1 MYIEKCIKIY
11 FYKNVNVCTIYKI
24 YIISN
29 YIKYTIILK
38 INRSLNFSYL
48 DGNI

>member
-1 MYIEKCIKIY
+1 MYIGKFIKIY
-11 FYKNVNVCTIYKI
+11 FYKNVNVWTIYKI

-38 INRSLNFSYL
+38 INRSLNLSYL